1 MEFGEFRPIISGLI
15 GGLIA
20 IWLSIVLARWL
31 PKVCNGKSVETLVLE
46 YRYAIWFANSLLALG
61 FVGTLALWMS
71 KTMGNDDWRAAGLGI
86 GGGCVAMLIG
96 LALFGIVRRSPLKEV
111 YVAYAVSQKT
121 PVFLVYGILI
131 CGAMSFFVT
140 VSSFLI

>member
-1 MEFGEFRPIISGLI
+1 MEFGELRPILSGLI

-20 IWLSIVLARWL
+20 MWLSILLARWL
-31 PKVCNGKSVETLVLE
+31 PEVCNGKSVKTLVLE
-46 YRYAIWFANSLLALG
+46 YRYAIWFANFLLALG

-71 KTMGNDDWRAAGLGI
+71 ETIGSDDWRAAGLGI
-86 GGGCVAMLIG
+86 GGGCVAILIG

-121 PVFLVYGILI
+121 PVFLIYGILFS
-131 CGAMSFFVT
+131 GVVSFFVT